1 MEDKH
6 FDRLIDLAQQNK
18 HSEKDLLD
26 YAILDALL
34 RQEVEDAKYGNNL
47 LPPK

>member
-6 FDRLIDLAQQNK
+6 FERLMDLTQQDTY
-18 HSEKDLLD
+18 SEKDILN

-34 RQEVEDAKYGNNL
+34 RQEVEDAKYGNDL